1 MTRFFLIFFIPFVLS
16 GCIGGSSGNVST
28 GITDYGSA
36 KVTKTCTGGGTITVY
51 KKSSDGAITL
61 RGGGVKSSGAI
72 SGCPSSVTFT
82 CTGTA
87 STASAFGTNL
97 TGNEQYICSS
107 GKATFS
113 PVYNTVL
120 SYATTTTTTTK
131 KFQSSADILNSEVWL
146 VGQGPLEKPSI
157 NGIIQFQITAGRHF
171 PLPCAVQFSCP

>member
-1 MTRFFLIFFIPFVLS
+1 MRFLLVFIFSFVLS
-16 GCIGGSSGNVST
+16 GCDDGSSGSVST
-28 GITDYGSA
+28 GTTSWGSA
-36 KVTKTCTGGGTITVY
+36 KAIKSCTGGGTISVY

-61 RGGGVKSSGAI
+61 RGSGLKSSWAI
-72 SGCPSSVTFT
+72 QGCPSSVSFT

-87 STASAFGTNL
+87 VTAAAFGTNL
-97 TGNEQYICSS
+97 TGNEQYICSG

-131 KFQSSADILNSEVWL
+131 KSQSSADILVSEVWL
-146 VGQGPLEKPSI
+146 MSQGPLEKPSV
-157 NGIIQFQITAGRHF
+157 NGTLQFQITAGRHF